1 MQQHISPMPKG
12 ALVIASLL
20 VLTAPAQAA
29 PGTNKAESGWQVAQA
44 QPQQGPPAAQSVP
57 RASDDAALS
66 KRVEQLEEQ
75 LVDMQVV
82 VGTLQSLARSGAGG
96 SSTPAARNS
105 ASSYYS
111 GAETGRLDALETQI
125 RALAAQMQ
133 QIRQQLSTLGAQ
145 PRRGDAGG
153 ALDGVSRL
161 AQPITAPSFGSTTV
175 TPGSDD
181 AIGGLIEGQSV
192 SSDSVAT
199 LPPARATPQVG
210 LNPSGNPKQ
219 LYETAYGYLMQ
230 RDYGAAQSAFEDFLS
245 QFPNDSLAGNAQY
258 WLGEAYFVRG
268 QFKAAAGAFL
278 KGYQVYSSNARAPD
292 SLLKLAM
299 SLDRLGQKDAAC
311 TSYTEL
317 SSKFPNAPQN
327 VKMRAKSERQRAG
340 CPR

>member
-29 PGTNKAESGWQVAQA
+29 PATNKAESGWQVAQA

-82 VGTLQSLARSGAGG
+82 VGTLQSLARSWAGG

-133 QIRQQLSTLGAQ
+133 QITLQLSTLGAQ

-192 SSDSVAT
+192 SSNSVAT